1 VETIQRAARPAEPP
15 RAAKA
20 EPVPIEKAEPPVAAK
35 KGEGETP
42 TAVSK
47 AATEAAELNP
57 DMVVQMEGMEPMRAA
72 DLLKRIKEEAAE
84 DIQEGDFVQAAVACL
99 LRN

>member
-1 VETIQRAARPAEPP
+1 
-15 RAAKA
+15 
-20 EPVPIEKAEPPVAAK
+20 
-35 KGEGETP
+35 
-42 TAVSK
+42 
-47 AATEAAELNP
+47 
-57 DMVVQMEGMEPMRAA
+57 MEPMRAA